1 MKKFILFITIFS
13 FFLSGCTSINTFIDE
28 NLPKKNPTIP
38 VALQEQIATKINP
51 ENELFAVGHASIDK
65 SGSLIAQAKANKN
78 AKDLLKEQIKK
89 EVKINFNTF
98 MLNTDTYSKGIISPV
113 LNDLSD
119 YTIDLALKSAT
130 QKGAWENDSAVYSL
144 FAVDRERITQVSKQ
158 VFASYLGDISG
169 KLNNIKE
176 RIGDIQIGAP
186 VENSNSSGEIID

>member
-13 FFLSGCTSINTFIDE
+13 FFLVGCTSINTFIDE

-38 VALQEQIATKINP
+38 VALQEQIVTKINP
-51 ENELFAVGHASIDK
+51 ENELFAVGHANIDK

-144 FAVDRERITQVSKQ
+144 FAVDRERINQVSKQ

-186 VENSNSSGEIID
+186 VESSNSSGEIID

>member
-13 FFLSGCTSINTFIDE
+13 FFLVGCTSINTFIDE

-51 ENELFAVGHASIDK
+51 ENELFAVGHANIDK

-98 MLNTDTYSKGIISPV
+98 MLNTDSYSKGIISPV

-144 FAVDRERITQVSKQ
+144 FAVDRERINQVSKQ
-158 VFASYLGDISG
+158 VFTSYLGDISG

>member
-13 FFLSGCTSINTFIDE
+13 FFLVGCTSINTFIDE

-51 ENELFAVGHASIDK
+51 ENELFAVGHANIDK

-144 FAVDRERITQVSKQ
+144 FAVDRERINQVSKQ